1 MIKSGL
7 MKKLLL
13 FLLLTLIVN
22 ALLTTGVFT
31 FTSRNIF
38 ANIKAKEMIPRAETI
53 SNLWSQLL
61 RGEITQREFNLFTNI
76 VLDRSMWDSSVH
88 VYLGEDLGW
97 LAHKDLNMDPNAINV
112 LSAYLPDILDSK
124 LSMLVTTAKE
134 LGIVVGSPIFGLDAE
149 IVGVVFLTK
158 PLNEVNAALSGLN
171 VALIISVVLV
181 FLVMVLPGYFGS
193 RSFTRPLLQ
202 MAKAAHAM
210 EQGDFTV
217 RAEENNRDE
226 VGRLGKSLNELSKAL
241 SHTIGDLM
249 LERNRLQN
257 VLDGLQEGIVAVD
270 SEGKATHC
278 NPAALR
284 LLGEQ
289 NGDAHRAVEL
299 LQEWWPGFGAGEGET
314 VICISPGEESN
325 VQLQLTVTDI
335 IAYDGQRAG
344 SVAVLQDVTE
354 QMRLEQTRRD
364 YVANVSHELRTPIAS
379 IRSLA
384 DTLNDGLLKNDEDK
398 RRYYGYIL
406 RESMRLSRLIDD
418 LLELSRLQSGGVAIT
433 RRRFSVSML
442 LRELAQRFEII
453 AGDSGLNFVLDMPE
467 QELFAFSNEDRIEQV
482 LVAMLDNAVKYAADD
497 GEVTLRAQREE
508 AFLLVSVCNTGRI
521 DGAHLPH
528 LFERFYK
535 ADSSHS
541 GEGTGLG
548 LAIAQEIMLLLEE
561 RIWAEN
567 CNGEACFRFT
577 LHDGDC
583 L

>member
-1 MIKSGL
+1 MKSGL

-38 ANIKAKEMIPRAETI
+38 ANIKAEELIPRAETI

-61 RGEITQREFNLFTNI
+61 RGEISQRDFNFFTNLI
-76 VLDRSMWDSSVH
+76 LDRSMWDASVH
-88 VYLGEDLGW
+88 VYLGEEIGW
-97 LAHKDLNMDPNAINV
+97 LAHKDLIMDPNATGI
-112 LSAYLPDILDSK
+112 LSAYLPEL
-124 LSMLVTTAKE
+124 LNGNAPMLVTTMEE
-134 LGIVVGSPIFGLDAE
+134 LGIVIGNPVFGVDAE

-171 VALIISVVLV
+171 VALIISVIMV
-181 FLVMVLPGYFGS
+181 FLVMIVPGYFGS

-210 EQGDFTV
+210 EKGDFTV
-217 RAEENNRDE
+217 RAQENDRDE
-226 VGRLGKSLNELSKAL
+226 IGRLGKSLNELSKAL

-257 VLDGLQEGIVAVD
+257 VLDGLYEGIVAVD
-270 SEGKATHC
+270 SKGHATHC

-289 NGDAHRAVEL
+289 NGDAQRAVAL
-299 LQEWWPGFGAGEGET
+299 LQALWPGFDVAEAVSVRART
-314 VICISPGEESN
+314 VEEN
-325 VQLQLTVTDI
+325 GMQLQLTVTDI

-344 SVAVLQDVTE
+344 AVAVLQDVTE

-384 DTLNDGLLKNDEDK
+384 DTLNDGLVKNEQDK
-398 RRYYGYIL
+398 CRYYGYIL

-418 LLELSRLQSGGVAIT
+418 LLELSRLQSGGVAII
-433 RRRFSVSML
+433 RRRFSLSALMQ
-442 LRELAQRFEII
+442 ELTQRFEII
-453 AGDSGLNFVLDMPE
+453 AGDSGLHVALDMPE
-467 QELFAFSNEDRIEQV
+467 QELFIVSNEDRVEQV

-497 GEVTLRAQREE
+497 GTITLRVQKQEGA
-508 AFLLVSVCNTGRI
+508 LLISVCNTGEI
-521 DGAHLPH
+521 TAAHLPH

-535 ADSSHS
+535 ADVSHS

-548 LAIAQEIMLLLEE
+548 LAIAQEIMLLLGE

-567 CNGEACFRFT
+567 CGGEACFRFT
-577 LHDGDC
+577 LHEE
-583 L
+583 